1 MLSVRSDRPIQPAAL
16 AVIRAVDKVTQ
27 ELGLTYFVA
36 GAMARDIL
44 LTHVFD
50 LTVHRAT
57 RDVDF
62 AVAVKD

>member
-16 AVIRAVDKVTQ
+16 TVIRAVDQVMKQ
-27 ELGLTYFVA
+27 LGLTYFFA
-36 GAMARDIL
+36 GAIARDIL